1 MDMNNATFRKM
12 RRIEKRGISNDEA
25 LELLRKGKRGVLAV
39 SGDNDYPYA
48 IPINFYFDENAMK
61 IYFHSALAGHKVD
74 SMKRNPKVCFTI
86 FGEPEIRDLDWAP
99 YVRSAVV
106 FGKAAPVADPE
117 EKRAILKTFAMK
129 YYPTEAMADEEIEED
144 FAAVQMIEITIDH
157 ITGKEIQEK

>member
-1 MDMNNATFRKM
+1 MDTNNATFRKM

-39 SGDNDYPYA
+39 AGDNDYPYA
-48 IPINFYFDENAMK
+48 IPINFYFDESAMK

-99 YVRSAVV
+99 YVRSAVA
-106 FGKAAPVADPE
+106 FGTAKPVADE
-117 EKRAILKTFAMK
+117 AEKRRVLKTFAMK
-129 YYPTEAMADEEIEED
+129 YYPNEAEADEEIAED
-144 FAAVQMIEITIDH
+144 FAAVQMIEITIEH
-157 ITGKEIQEK
+157 LTGKEIQEK